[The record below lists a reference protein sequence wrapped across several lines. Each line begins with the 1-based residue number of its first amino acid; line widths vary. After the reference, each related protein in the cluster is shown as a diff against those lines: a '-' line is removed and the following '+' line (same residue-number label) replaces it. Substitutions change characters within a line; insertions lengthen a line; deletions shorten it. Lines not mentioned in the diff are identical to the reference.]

1 MSSAQN
7 VGAAPAVRRGR
18 RRRAQALE
26 RVLGTP
32 ALFATA
38 YGNVG
43 SSIYYALG
51 LVAGIALGLT
61 PLVFVISGLI
71 FAATAATYAEGTV
84 RYPEAGGSSSFAR
97 HAFNE
102 LVSFGAAWAQ
112 MLNYIITIAISAFFV
127 PHYLSIFWGP
137 LRENPW
143 DIVGGAAV
151 VIVLVLLNI
160 VGISEAARLNIFLA
174 VIDFATQLLLV
185 VIGFALVFHPHVVF
199 SSNLHWGVAP
209 TWSQFFLAVPIAMIA
224 YTGIETVSNLAEEAR
239 DPPRDIPR
247 SIRWVAGAVFA
258 IYFTLPLIALSALP
272 VRKTVDGY
280 QTLLGLPPEDGGFKN
295 DPVLGLV
302 ENLGLHGRVHD
313 AAKIYVGVLAAT
325 ILFIATN
332 AGVIGASRIT
342 YAMASYRQL
351 PEVFRRLH
359 QKFKT
364 PWLSLVVFAGLV
376 SILVLLPGQTDFLGD
391 MYAFGAMLSFTIAH
405 VAIVALRVRT
415 RGDAEAFK
423 AWPNLRVGGVDW
435 PLFALFGALG
445 TGLAWI
451 VVVLQKPGPRW
462 AGLGWLVLGLIVYFA
477 YRRFSVREP
486 VTATLRAPVIIGP
499 AIALEYRNILVPVKP
514 GRPSEEAIDLACRLA
529 ADRGASIG
537 AVSVVVIPLELP
549 LDTRLEEEEQRA
561 YEALD
566 AAAAIAELYG
576 VNVTERLVRARHA
589 GRAIVDEATRRHSEI
604 IVMGS
609 PRAHGRSA
617 VFSDTVDFVLKHAP
631 CRVMVA
637 AGRRAA

>member
-1 MSSAQN
+1 MST
-7 VGAAPAVRRGR
+7 AVPQVRRRGR
-18 RRRAQALE
+18 RRQQTLE

-102 LVSFGAAWAQ
+102 LVSFLAAWAQ

-143 DIVGGAAV
+143 DIVGGV
-151 VIVLVLLNI
+151 VVVVFLVVLNI
-160 VGISEAARLNIFLA
+160 VGIREAARLNIFLA

-185 VIGFALVFHPHVVF
+185 IIGFALVFHPHIVF
-199 SSNLHWGVAP
+199 SANLHWGVAP
-209 TWSQFFLAVPIAMIA
+209 TWRDFFLAIPIAMIA

-247 SIRWVAGAVFA
+247 SISWVAAAVFA

-272 VRKTVDGY
+272 VEKTRTGY
-280 QTLLGLPPEDGGFKN
+280 ETLLGLPPDQGGFKN

-302 ENLGLHGRVHD
+302 EHLGLHGQVLH
-313 AAKIYVGVLAAT
+313 AAKIYVGILAAT

-342 YAMASYRQL
+342 YAMATYRQL

-359 QKFKT
+359 PRFKT
-364 PWLSLVVFAGLV
+364 PWLSLVVFAGLI
-376 SILVLLPGQTDFLGD
+376 SIVVLLPGKTDFLGA

-405 VAIVALRVRT
+405 LSVIALRVRA
-415 RGDAEAFK
+415 GADDEGFK
-423 AWPNLRVGGVDW
+423 ARPNLWLRGVDW
-435 PLFALFGALG
+435 PLFAVFGAFG
-445 TGLAWI
+445 TGIAWI
-451 VVVLQKPGPRW
+451 VVVVQRAGPRW
-462 AGLGWLVLGLIVYFA
+462 AGLGWLAVGLAGYVV
-477 YRRFSVREP
+477 YRRLVLHQS
-486 VTATLRAPVIIGP
+486 VTATLRAPVIIGR

-514 GRPSEEAIDLACRLA
+514 GRASEEAIDVACRLA
-529 ADRGASIG
+529 ADRGAALG
-537 AVSVVVIPLELP
+537 AVSVVVVPLELP
-549 LDTRLEEEEQRA
+549 LDSRLEEEEERA
-561 YEALD
+561 DEALD
-566 AAAAIAELYG
+566 SAAAIAELYG
-576 VNVTERLVRARHA
+576 VSATERLVRARHA
-589 GRAIVDEATRRHSEI
+589 GRAIVDEAVRRHSEI
-604 IVMGS
+604 IVMGA
-609 PRAHGRSA
+609 PRSGRGQGP
-617 VFSDTVDFVLKHAP
+617 FSDAVDFVLKHAP
-631 CRVMVA
+631 CRVMVVAGQKA
-637 AGRRAA
+637 A

>member
-1 MSSAQN
+1 VST
-7 VGAAPAVRRGR
+7 AAPQPRRSR
-18 RRRAQALE
+18 RRRQQTLE

-102 LVSFGAAWAQ
+102 LVSFLAAWAQ

-143 DIVGGAAV
+143 DIVGGV
-151 VIVLVLLNI
+151 VVVVFLVVLNI
-160 VGISEAARLNIFLA
+160 VGIREAARLNIFLA

-185 VIGFALVFHPHVVF
+185 IIGFALVFHPHIVF
-199 SSNLHWGVAP
+199 SANLHWGVAP
-209 TWSQFFLAVPIAMIA
+209 TWRDFFLAIPIAMIA

-247 SIRWVAGAVFA
+247 SISWVAAAVFA

-272 VRKTVDGY
+272 VEKTRTGY
-280 QTLLGLPPEDGGFKN
+280 QTLLGLPPDQGGFKN

-302 ENLGLHGRVHD
+302 EHLGLHGQVLH
-313 AAKIYVGVLAAT
+313 AAKIYVGILAAT

-342 YAMASYRQL
+342 YAMATYRQL

-359 QKFKT
+359 PRFKT
-364 PWLSLVVFAGLV
+364 PWLSLVVFAGLI
-376 SILVLLPGQTDFLGD
+376 SIIVLLPGRTDFLGA

-405 VAIVALRVRT
+405 LSVIALRVRA
-415 RGDAEAFK
+415 GADDEGFK
-423 AWPNLRVGGVDW
+423 ARPNLWLRGVDW
-435 PLFALFGALG
+435 PLFAVFGAFG
-445 TGLAWI
+445 TGIAWI
-451 VVVLQKPGPRW
+451 VVVVQRAGPRW
-462 AGLGWLVLGLIVYFA
+462 AGLGWLAVGLAGYVV
-477 YRRFSVREP
+477 YRRLVLHQS
-486 VTATLRAPVIIGP
+486 VTATLRAPVIIGR

-514 GRPSEEAIDLACRLA
+514 GRASEEAIDVACRLA
-529 ADRGASIG
+529 ADRGAALG
-537 AVSVVVIPLELP
+537 AVSVVVVPLELP
-549 LDTRLEEEEQRA
+549 LDSRLEEEEQRA

-566 AAAAIAELYG
+566 SAAAIAELYG
-576 VNVTERLVRARHA
+576 VSATERLVRARHA
-589 GRAIVDEATRRHSEI
+589 GRAIVDEAVRRHSEI
-604 IVMGS
+604 IVMGA
-609 PRAHGRSA
+609 PRSGRGPA
-617 VFSDTVDFVLKHAP
+617 PFSDTVDFVLKHAP
-631 CRVMVA
+631 CRVMVVAGQKA
-637 AGRRAA
+637 A